1 MSLLPELPPVSAH
14 TARRLGFVGRVVLV
28 VIPVTLAAFA
38 WGAPTHFARW
48 SRSQPQGSVPTSFAE
63 WADKLAENWGGEPR
77 AVAAGHPPA
86 DGGRLFAQHCA
97 QCHGPQ
103 GEGNGVAQLT
113 TKARYF
119 GAEPFKFTTTTGTR
133 IPTDADLVA
142 TLKRGILGSS
152 MPSFAQLR
160 DDELAAVVAHVRVL
174 TRQGAYAQLTR
185 KAQKD
190 FDDGG
195 DEIDAVKLT
204 AKADAHVRVGTPL
217 SLPAG
222 FKPTSPESVAAGKLV
237 FAASCAS
244 CHGPNGRGDGPQT
257 TDPKF
262 VNDNGTKA
270 IPRNLTAGV
279 YKGGGDKASLYARLM
294 IGIPGT
300 PMPAGTTLT
309 PGQLDD
315 LLNYV
320 LSMPGTPAS
329 SAVASGVK

>member
-1 MSLLPELPPVSAH
+1 MTPAPGSPPPMSPAQK
-14 TARRLGFVGRVVLV
+14 LGLVKRVVLV

-48 SRSQPQGSVPTSFAE
+48 SRSQPEGSVPTTFAGFF
-63 WADKLAENWGGEPR
+63 DKLAENWGGESAPV
-77 AVAAGHPPA
+77 AAAGHPPA

-119 GAEPFKFTTTTGTR
+119 GAEPYKFTTTTGTR
-133 IPTDADLVA
+133 IPTDGDLVA

-160 DDELAAVVAHVRVL
+160 DDELIALVAHVRVL

-185 KAQKD
+185 KALKEVEE
-190 FDDGG
+190 GG
-195 DEIDAVKLT
+195 DDVDPVKIT

-217 SLPAG
+217 AVPAG
-222 FKPTSPESVAAGKLV
+222 FKATSAESVSAGKLV

-279 YKGGGDKASLYARLM
+279 YKGGGEKENLYARLM

-309 PGQLDD
+309 PQQLDD

-320 LSMPGTPAS
+320 LSLPGTPVNS
-329 SAVASGVK
+329 VVASGAK